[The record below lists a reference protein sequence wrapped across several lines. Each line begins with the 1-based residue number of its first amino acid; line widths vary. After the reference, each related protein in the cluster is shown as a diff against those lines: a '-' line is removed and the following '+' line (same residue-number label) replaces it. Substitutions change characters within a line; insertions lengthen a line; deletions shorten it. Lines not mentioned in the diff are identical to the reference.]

1 MAKKRN
7 KKSNNPKK
15 EFTPITVYV
24 SAFMFG
30 VIGYFAG
37 QFFLGEI
44 HPLHWL
50 TGILGMILGY
60 FLGWRIYHRRGDIF
74 GF

>member
-7 KKSNNPKK
+7 KKPRYP
-15 EFTPITVYV
+15 ETVLTPITVYV

-37 QFFLGEI
+37 QFILGEI

-50 TGILGMILGY
+50 TGILGIILGY
-60 FLGWRIYHRRGDIF
+60 FLGWSIYHRRGDIF